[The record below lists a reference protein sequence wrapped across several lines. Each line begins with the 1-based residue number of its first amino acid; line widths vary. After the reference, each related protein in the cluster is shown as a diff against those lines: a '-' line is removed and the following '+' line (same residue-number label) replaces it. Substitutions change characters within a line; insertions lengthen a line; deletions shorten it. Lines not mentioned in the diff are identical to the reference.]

1 MRTRWIAHLNRLEP
15 LYDEWL
21 VVVSENRFIKRR
33 LRVVIRDDGD
43 IKSILE
49 ILVIGNWPYYLIP
62 GYPIIYIR

>member
-1 MRTRWIAHLNRLEP
+1 MNRLEP